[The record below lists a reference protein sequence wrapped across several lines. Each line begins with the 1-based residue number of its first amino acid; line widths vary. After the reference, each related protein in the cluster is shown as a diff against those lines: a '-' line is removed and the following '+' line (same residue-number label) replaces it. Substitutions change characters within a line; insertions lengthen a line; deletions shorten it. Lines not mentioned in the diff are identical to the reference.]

1 MNKPLA
7 VVPIPALS
15 DNYIWLLSD
24 GRTAACV
31 DPGEAAPVLDFLN
44 AHGLALAQIW
54 ITHHHGDHTGGVAEL
69 KRRFPKCAVY
79 GAATSPQ
86 PTWRQGRAG

>member
-44 AHGLALAQIW
+44 AHGLALTTTA
-54 ITHHHGDHTGGVAEL
+54 TTPAES
-69 KRRFPKCAVY
+69 PNSNAASPNAPSMA
-79 GAATSPQ
+79 AATSPQ